1 MRALLIQYTVLYS
14 KMGYAVAASVL
25 AEYLRGGMQ
34 LYTWLE
40 VLAQVENELA
50 YAGAPA
56 WLFNSLVWH
65 LAERD
70 ERMHAEQ

>member
-14 KMGYAVAASVL
+14 KMGYSVAASVL

-56 WLFNSLVWH
+56 WLYESLIWH
-65 LAERD
+65 IAELH
-70 ERMHAEQ
+70 ETMHAGQ

>member
-1 MRALLIQYTVLYS
+1 MKALLIQYTVLYS
-14 KMGYAVAASVL
+14 KMGYSVAASVL

-40 VLAQVENELA
+40 VLDQVQNELA

-56 WLFNSLVWH
+56 WLYESLMWH
-65 LAERD
+65 IAEHT
-70 ERMHAEQ
+70 ERMQANQ